1 MTHADPAAAEELTG
15 GRTRRITMEIPRTL
29 VTKGDILR
37 AFGACLAVLDTGVT
51 SDPGQDA
58 AWWAQLEG
66 VTVLDKRATYRE
78 PWTMSLDLG
87 KAMWDI
93 VTVDRVI
100 PDIAV

>member
-37 AFGACLAVLDTGVT
+37 AFGACHAVLDTGVT
-51 SDPGQDA
+51 SDPGQDT

-93 VTVDRVI
+93 VTVDRAI